1 MLKGFY
7 NNSHMPEKSLSFFIL
22 LGNPNLTGV
31 PFYLGS
37 CHYFSFIRLEILIP
51 LRFFFKIIQ
60 IKIKRNIFFLFLG
73 RIIFFLY
80 LYIVV
85 VLLLFLLL
93 YLHKSIKKYF
103 LKAN

>member
-7 NNSHMPEKSLSFFIL
+7 NNSHLPEKFLSFFIL

-51 LRFFFKIIQ
+51 LRFFLKNYTNKKKYIY
-60 IKIKRNIFFLFLG
+60 IFFLFLG

-85 VLLLFLLL
+85 VLLLLLLLL
-93 YLHKSIKKYF
+93 YLHKSIKNIF
-103 LKAN
+103 